1 MKLSTSSSS
10 APATARS
17 RRPTRRWVV
26 AMLGARYAA
35 ESAMYGHQHHSIVA
49 WFGEA

>member
-1 MKLSTSSSS
+1 MKFRTSSSS

-17 RRPTRRWVV
+17 RRPTRRCVV

-35 ESAMYGHQHHSIVA
+35 ASAMYGTSIDQRAVLV
-49 WFGEA
+49 GEQ